1 MKANFGKPFF
11 VVPLAAILFFVTLA
25 ARADSVKWKGY
36 VWALK
41 SATAVGP
48 GPNNWNDKNIFV
60 DTNGCLH
67 MKITYND
74 ASKKWDCAELYTTN
88 NLGFGTYQ
96 WQIESR
102 IDTFDPWVVL
112 GLFPYGPPALGPDG
126 SNEIDIEYSRW
137 GKARGTNG
145 WWTVYPDS
153 GTITGQK
160 AYNFSLDGTYT
171 TSRFNWRG
179 KEIKYWLMGGFQPV
193 GKTTNIISSWNY
205 APTNFSRQIPQN
217 PMPLHMNLWLFRGHV
232 PANGEPV
239 EIIIHDF
246 SKTD

>member
-1 MKANFGKPFF
+1 MFGLSNQLQPS
-11 VVPLAAILFFVTLA
+11 VPDQITGTTRTFL
-25 ARADSVKWKGY
+25 W
-36 VWALK
+36 
-41 SATAVGP
+41 
-48 GPNNWNDKNIFV
+48 

-96 WQIESR
+96 WQMKAGLTPSIPGWFWDYFLTVRRLS
-102 IDTFDPWVVL
+102 DPTAATKL
-112 GLFPYGPPALGPDG
+112 TLNTA
-126 SNEIDIEYSRW
+126 RW

-193 GKTTNIISSWNY
+193 ERPRTSSVHGI
-205 APTNFSRQIPQN
+205 TLRQISPGR
-217 PMPLHMNLWLFRGHV
+217 FR
-232 PANGEPV
+232 
-239 EIIIHDF
+239 
-246 SKTD
+246 KTPCPCT